1 MLGSLRAAVG
11 AARRHDSL
19 YFAALLSEERI
30 LEAFGSARF
39 LWQGWVYTPAVTVWV
54 FLSQC
59 LSPDH
64 SCRDAVARLIAAL
77 VSQGREPCSAETG
90 AYCTARDALPEE
102 ACHQLVCQTGAD
114 LEKRAPQSGFGI
126 DGVFASPMAQRSR
139 CPTPPPIKPSILSW
153 PARSRAAVFQSRGP
167 SCCFRWPWERFWKRP
182 WASMKGSRPAKTACC
197 AVVPL
202 LG

>member
-11 AARRHDSL
+11 AARRHESL

-64 SCRDAVARLIAAL
+64 SCRDAVARFIAARAMESEKCPWQ
-77 VSQGREPCSAETG
+77 VSFKGALQTLSAFLPILSSGVSSETW
-90 AYCTARDALPEE
+90 CDALVAAIATHTVGDRPDRYEPRVRKRRPKE
-102 ACHQLVCQTGAD
+102 YDLMNKPRAD
-114 LEKRAPQSGFGI
+114 YKRQ
-126 DGVFASPMAQRSR
+126 MA
-139 CPTPPPIKPSILSW
+139 K
-153 PARSRAAVFQSRGP
+153 
-167 SCCFRWPWERFWKRP
+167 
-182 WASMKGSRPAKTACC
+182 
-197 AVVPL
+197 
-202 LG
+202 